1 MKHWVRY
8 RPNNCKWADAKQWG
22 ECEAMLNN
30 GRFLGFE
37 YGLVVDGKLNEIE
50 PTTSH
55 DFGCVLH
62 EERKDE

>member
-1 MKHWVRY
+1 
-8 RPNNCKWADAKQWG
+8 
-22 ECEAMLNN
+22 MLNN